1 MSPQTKIC
9 PGCNSPFEARPNAKV
24 CSSRCRKRLH
34 RAKQSLQREVQKLAE
49 LRQTAI
55 ADIQNSLV
63 PPQLATAAA
72 ETPPD
77 FGDDISPQPSEAG
90 FLETS
95 FAELETPTAVHP
107 VGQVISPQP
116 SIPVSTPPAPA
127 TQPVIPRPVMATPEI
142 QSLET
147 QPTAQHWQ
155 QLQNSWQAP
164 VQMPPT
170 PPPTV
175 GTAPVPELSGATP
188 TPGGFDNNP
197 GGPGPLNFFSHRP
210 ILAGLGFVTLI
221 VLISGAFALS
231 GLLGQGKP
239 GTTNLSSQTGDTSLL
254 AAKDAKLSLNLDTVL
269 AKGKSLTLGQLIA
282 EPTTGV
288 LQLTG
293 DFTASGTLSA
303 SGGSTF
309 ANNSGLVIDK
319 VTVCTSAGC
328 IPNVNIPVVAGSS
341 GTAAGTAGAVA
352 ILNANQTF
360 TSSNKFST
368 NSTTAFSIQN
378 AAGTSNLLIA
388 DTISSRIGIGT
399 ATPAYTLDV
408 NGDINSTT
416 GIRLNGAL
424 LCNAAGC
431 TAAGGSNSY
440 IQNGTALQSANFNIS
455 SAAAGSITAI
465 IR

>member
-1 MSPQTKIC
+1 M
-9 PGCNSPFEARPNAKV
+9 
-24 CSSRCRKRLH
+24 RLH

-77 FGDDISPQPSEAG
+77 LDSDTSLMPPDELPGPGSFNH
-90 FLETS
+90 S
-95 FAELETPTAVHP
+95 FAETETPTAIHP
-107 VGQVISPQP
+107 VGHLVTPQLQV
-116 SIPVSTPPAPA
+116 PPASV
-127 TQPVIPRPVMATPEI
+127 TQPVIPQPLMAAPEI
-142 QSLET
+142 QLLET
-147 QPTAQHWQ
+147 KPTPAHWQ
-155 QLQNSWQAP
+155 QLQNSWQLPQATP
-164 VQMPPT
+164 AQPPALGSASLSTPGMPPPPPLRGLSSESFNQTPTT
-170 PPPTV
+170 PPDQSNSKGPK
-175 GTAPVPELSGATP
+175 LSNI
-188 TPGGFDNNP
+188 FKN
-197 GGPGPLNFFSHRP
+197 RP

-231 GLLGQGKP
+231 GLLRQSGLD
-239 GTTNLSSQTGDTSLL
+239 TTDLSSQTSDSDILS
-254 AAKDAKLSLNLDTVL
+254 AKDAKLTLNLDTVL
-269 AKGKSLTLGQLIA
+269 AKGKTLTLGQLVA
-282 EPTTGV
+282 EPTTNI

-328 IPNVNIPVVAGSS
+328 IPNVNIPTIAGSS

-352 ILNANQTF
+352 ILNAAQTF
-360 TSSNKFST
+360 TASNKFST

-416 GIRLNGAL
+416 GVRLNGAL
-424 LCNAAGC
+424 LCNASGC

-440 IQNGTALQSANFNIS
+440 VQNGTALQSANFNIS